1 MEQIQIAIKVDGEIV
16 DLQTA
21 EAKGLSGEPIYLDD
35 SPESLEVIR
44 HSTAH
49 LMAQAIED
57 LYPGTKFFVGPVVE
71 GGFYYDM
78 RVAGEIS
85 EKDLKQIEKKKNII

>member
-1 MEQIQIAIKVDGEIV
+1 MILEQIQIAIKKDKQII

-21 EAKGLSGEPIYLDD
+21 QAKKIEGGEPIYFDN
-35 SPESLEVIR
+35 SAESLEVIR

-49 LMAQAIED
+49 LMAQAIEE
-57 LYPGTKFFVGPVVE
+57 LFPGTKFFVGPVIE

-78 RVAGEIS
+78 RIEGDFS
-85 EKDLKQIEKKKNII
+85 EKI